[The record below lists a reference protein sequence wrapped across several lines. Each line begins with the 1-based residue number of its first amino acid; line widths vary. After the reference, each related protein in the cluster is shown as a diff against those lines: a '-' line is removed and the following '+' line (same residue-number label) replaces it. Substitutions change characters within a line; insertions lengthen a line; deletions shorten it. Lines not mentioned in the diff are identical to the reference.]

1 MLRMGGDSDVSAW
14 YRSAGGSSAR
24 PFPRDSG
31 WWEEAVSRENCSSSF
46 LGVDVILTLHD
57 RFHSFPSLQ
66 ISSRLRA
73 SGWSWSQSSRKPC
86 LQVHEPRPHAFDSH
100 MCVDFH
106 ACDHRLKGLCV
117 CVCVSGRLIQRRP
130 HDACP
135 MLCEQLLKHT
145 KLHINSKD
153 CRREQQTRA
162 SAVKA
167 RARCVWKRVFAGLC
181 GDSSLSRAHGQII
194 WLFG

>member
-1 MLRMGGDSDVSAW
+1 MLLRMGGDCDVSAW

-46 LGVDVILTLHD
+46 LGVDAILTLHD

-86 LQVHEPRPHAFDSH
+86 LQVYEPRPHTFDSH
-100 MCVDFH
+100 MCVVFH

-135 MLCEQLLKHT
+135 CCVNSCWNTQSCTLILKT
-145 KLHINSKD
+145 VDGNRK
-153 CRREQQTRA
+153 
-162 SAVKA
+162 
-167 RARCVWKRVFAGLC
+167 RARQPSKLARVAFEN
-181 GDSSLSRAHGQII
+181 
-194 WLFG
+194 